1 MPLLLLDLDD
11 TLLDRT
17 AAYARWA
24 RAFAAGLGAGPEVAA
39 WLVEFDAGGGAP
51 REDVGAAIAGRF
63 GAAAGSD
70 LVDRIRRGLVEHID
84 PDPAVPPALAAARE
98 SGWTPVVVTNGGTRQ
113 QERKLRVT
121 GLIDLVA
128 GWVISEAAG
137 SWKPD
142 PRIFREA
149 ARRVGQDL
157 DGAWI
162 VGDSAVADIGGAH
175 RLGLCS
181 AWVRRSRTWPIT
193 EYAPTL
199 AAETGPEA
207 IRAVLAHP

>member
-11 TLLDRT
+11 TLLERT
-17 AAYARWA
+17 AAYAQWA
-24 RAFAAGLGAGPEVAA
+24 RAFAAGLGAGGDAAA
-39 WLVEFDAGGGAP
+39 WLVALDAGGLAP
-51 REDVGAAIAGRF
+51 REDVAAEITGRF

-84 PDPAVPPALAAARE
+84 PDPAVPSALAAARDA
-98 SGWTPVVVTNGGTRQ
+98 GWTPVVVTNGSTRQ
-113 QERKLRVT
+113 QERKLPVT
-121 GLIDLVA
+121 GLAGLVA

-137 SWKPD
+137 VRKPD

-149 ARRVGQDL
+149 ARRAGQDL
-157 DGAWI
+157 DGAWM

-175 RLGLCS
+175 RLGLRS

-199 AAETGPEA
+199 TAETGPEA
-207 IRAVLAHP
+207 IRAILHL